1 MQQLLLKLAMCETL
15 YIWLH
20 SELKKDAYKDEMS
33 IENRMVEMYH
43 AHTDEDT
50 KLRIMSKFSS
60 EDNLKKFK
68 KMFGLKNKIFKV

>member
-1 MQQLLLKLAMCETL
+1 MDAVKERRDKCSKIIIYVNSIAMCETL

-43 AHTDEDT
+43 A
-50 KLRIMSKFSS
+50 
-60 EDNLKKFK
+60 
-68 KMFGLKNKIFKV
+68 GLKNKIFKV